1 MKNQHTK
8 NLIFLFIATLFGS
21 TSGPLGK
28 FIDLPPPVIIWC
40 RCILGGIF
48 LYAFCYFKKVNLKI
62 YSKRDFLTILVSA
75 LFFGAHWITYF
86 YALKLSNVAIGMLSL
101 FTYPMITALIEPL
114 FIKVK
119 FDPMYI
125 ILSLMVLVGLYI
137 LAPEFNLENSHVG
150 AILFG
155 VLSAL
160 LYSIRNIISKKL
172 TSNYSGSTIMLYQIS
187 ILSVLLLPSL
197 FFMDISNI
205 TNQIPSLVML
215 GLLTTAIGHTM
226 IVSSFKHFSVSTA
239 SIITSITPIFGIILA
254 FMFLNETPTLNTF
267 IGGSLILAT
276 VVIES
281 IRSQKNNS

>member
-8 NLIFLFIATLFGS
+8 NLIFLLIATLFGS

-28 FIDLPPPVIIWC
+28 YIDLAPPVIIWC
-40 RCILGGIF
+40 RCALGALF

-62 YSKRDFLTILVSA
+62 SSKRDFITILISA
-75 LFFGAHWITYF
+75 LLFGAHWITYF

-101 FTYPMITALIEPL
+101 FTYPMLTALIEPL

-125 ILSLMVLVGLYI
+125 VLSLMVLLGLYI
-137 LAPEFNLENSHVG
+137 LTPKFSPNNTYFE

-155 VLSAL
+155 VVSAL
-160 LYSIRNIISKKL
+160 LYALRNIISKKL
-172 TSNYSGSTIMLYQIS
+172 ISRYTGMSIMLYQ
-187 ILSVLLLPSL
+187 LVLLTFVLLPVI
-197 FFMDISNI
+197 FYFNTTNISVQFPYI
-205 TNQIPSLVML
+205 VALALI
-215 GLLTTAIGHTM
+215 TTAIGHTM

-239 SIITSITPIFGIILA
+239 SIISSTQPVFGIILA
-254 FMFLNETPTLNTF
+254 FIFLNETPTLNTF

-276 VVIES
+276 VIIES
-281 IRSQKNNS
+281 VRSRKS

>member
-8 NLIFLFIATLFGS
+8 NLIFLLIATLFGS

-28 FIDLPPPVIIWC
+28 YIDLAPPVIIWC
-40 RCILGGIF
+40 RCALGALF

-62 YSKRDFLTILVSA
+62 SSKRDFITILISA
-75 LFFGAHWITYF
+75 LLFGAHWITYF

-101 FTYPMITALIEPL
+101 FTYPMLTALIEPL

-125 ILSLMVLVGLYI
+125 VLSLMVLLGLYI
-137 LAPEFNLENSHVG
+137 LTPKFSPNNTYFE

-155 VLSAL
+155 VVSAL
-160 LYSIRNIISKKL
+160 LYALRNIISKKL
-172 TSNYSGSTIMLYQIS
+172 ISRYTGMSIMLYQ
-187 ILSVLLLPSL
+187 LVLLTFVLLPVI
-197 FFMDISNI
+197 FYFNTTNISVQFPFI
-205 TNQIPSLVML
+205 VALALI
-215 GLLTTAIGHTM
+215 TTAIGHTM

-239 SIITSITPIFGIILA
+239 SIISSTQPVFGIILA
-254 FMFLNETPTLNTF
+254 FIFLNETPTLNTF

-276 VVIES
+276 VIIES
-281 IRSQKNNS
+281 VRSRKS

>member
-1 MKNQHTK
+1 MKNQHNK
-8 NLIFLFIATLFGS
+8 NLIFLFVATLFGS

-40 RCILGGIF
+40 RCLLAGLF
-48 LYAFCYFKKVNLKI
+48 LYAFCYFKKLNLKV
-62 YSKRDFLTILVSA
+62 YSKRDFLTIIISA
-75 LFFGAHWITYF
+75 IFFGAHWITFF

-101 FTYPMITALIEPL
+101 FTYPMITALIEPF

-125 ILSLMVLVGLYI
+125 VLSLMVLLGLYI
-137 LAPEFNLENSHVG
+137 LAPEFNLENSHVA

-155 VLSAL
+155 LLSAL

-172 TSNYSGSTIMLYQIS
+172 TSQYSATSIMFYQVSAI
-187 ILSVLLLPSL
+187 SVLLLPSL

-205 TNQIPSLVML
+205 PNQIPYIVML
-215 GLLTTAIGHTM
+215 ALLTTAIGHTM
-226 IVSSFKHFSVSTA
+226 LVSSFKHFSVSTA

-254 FMFLNETPTLNTF
+254 FIFLNETPNLNTL

-281 IRSQKNNS
+281 IRSGNKS

>member
-8 NLIFLFIATLFGS
+8 NLIFLLFATLFGS

-40 RCILGGIF
+40 RCILGGLF

-62 YSKRDFLTILVSA
+62 NSKRDFATILVSA

-119 FDPMYI
+119 FDPLYI
-125 ILSLMVLVGLYI
+125 VLSIMVLLGLYI
-137 LAPEFNLENSHVG
+137 LTPEFDSNNSYFE

-155 VLSAL
+155 IISAL
-160 LYSIRNIISKKL
+160 LYSLRNIISKKL
-172 TSNYSGSTIMLYQIS
+172 ISRYTGMSIMFYQLA
-187 ILSVLLLPSL
+187 ILSVILLPA
-197 FFMDISNI
+197 FFYMDTSNI
-205 TNQIPSLVML
+205 SIQFPYIVALAL
-215 GLLTTAIGHTM
+215 ITTAIGHTM
-226 IVSSFKHFSVSTA
+226 LVSSFKHFTVSTA
-239 SIITSITPIFGIILA
+239 SIISSTQPIFGIILA
-254 FMFLNETPTLNTF
+254 FLFLNETPTINTF
-267 IGGSLILAT
+267 LGGSLILAT

-281 IRSQKNNS
+281 VRSRDR

>member
-8 NLIFLFIATLFGS
+8 NLIFLFVATLFGS

-28 FIDLPPPVIIWC
+28 FIDLPPPVSIWC

-62 YSKRDFLTILVSA
+62 YSKRDFLTILISA

-172 TSNYSGSTIMLYQIS
+172 TSHYSGSSIMLYQIS

-254 FMFLNETPTLNTF
+254 FIFLNETPNLNTF

-281 IRSQKNNS
+281 IRSQKKNS